1 MSHPL
6 RRYLRHG
13 TMPQLAALD
22 ATIRLGSF
30 SRAADALCLAK
41 PTITGHIQKLSEA
54 LGVRLFELRG
64 KQVVPTPAGLVLHA
78 LVSEMFEAI
87 ERTESAL
94 QAFRPSRS
102 TSARDDQ
109 CGTRSS
115 APM

>member
-41 PTITGHIQKLSEA
+41 PTISGQIQKLSDTM
-54 LGVRLFELRG
+54 GVRLFELRG
-64 KQVVPTPAGLVLHA
+64 KQAVPTAAGLLLHTM
-78 LVSEMFEAI
+78 VCEMFEAI

-94 QAFRPSRS
+94 RAHRPPRPL
-102 TSARDDQ
+102 APEDQ

-115 APM
+115 ASL